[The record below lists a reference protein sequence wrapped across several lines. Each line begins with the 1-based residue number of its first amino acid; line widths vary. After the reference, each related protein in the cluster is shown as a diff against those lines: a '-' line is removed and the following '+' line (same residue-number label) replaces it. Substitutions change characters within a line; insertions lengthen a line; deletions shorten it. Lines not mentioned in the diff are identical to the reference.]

1 MKRIRISFTGFS
13 LVLMLVIFTTS
24 FFIPTSAALI
34 PLTNEDNPSVQAN
47 LQFTL
52 NFNGSRAFTYLED
65 QCAFGARPPGS
76 SNLTACGDYIITSLE
91 NLGWPVQSQLWTY
104 HDVPLRNILAGAIAS
119 PKYVLLAHY
128 DTRPIAEM
136 DPDPLNRSKPI
147 LGANDGASGVA
158 ALLELAT
165 ILPEEAKN
173 QILLLF
179 VDAEDSGNYNGWE
192 WIVGSTYYV
201 NSLSPVQKA
210 NIWGTI
216 LLDMMGDSDLQLK
229 REQNSTPQLLD
240 AIWQIAAA
248 LFYEDVFL
256 NVSGLNILDDH
267 RPFLS
272 AGIPAIDIID
282 FEYPYWHTQADT
294 TDKCSSLSL
303 EKVGRVVET
312 FVLQQLLSPTNFRNN
327 EPVPSFLIPLVF
339 GLIIPII
346 IVTII
351 VLFIYWRSRSKKD
364 VSPFALKV
372 AQ

>member
-1 MKRIRISFTGFS
+1 MKHTQIPFTDFC
-13 LVLMLVIFTTS
+13 LVLILAILTTS
-24 FFIPTSAALI
+24 VFIPKSTPLI
-34 PLTNEDNPSVQAN
+34 PFVNTGNPYMQVD

-91 NLGWPVQSQLWTY
+91 NQGWPVQTQIWT
-104 HDVPLRNILAGAIAS
+104 HRDVPLRNILAGAIAS
-119 PKYVLLAHY
+119 PQYVLLAHY

-136 DPDPLNRSKPI
+136 DPNPLNRSKPI

-158 ALLELAT
+158 TLLELAT

-173 QILLLF
+173 LVLLLF

-201 NSLSPVQKA
+201 NSLSSAQKA
-210 NIWGTI
+210 DIWGTI

-240 AIWQIAAA
+240 ALWEIAAE
-248 LFYEDVFL
+248 LFYDDIFL

-267 RPFLS
+267 SPFLS

-282 FEYPYWHTQADT
+282 FDYPYWHTQADT
-294 TDKCSSLSL
+294 ADKCSSLSL

-327 EPVPSFLIPLVF
+327 EPLPTSLIPIALVM
-339 GLIIPII
+339 IISTITM
-346 IVTII
+346 VII
-351 VLFIYWRSRSKKD
+351 VLFIYWRSLSKKE
-364 VSPFALKV
+364 L
-372 AQ
+372 